1 MQLFVGPQLDNSML
15 HGNRQGEL
23 PYGSHGSPA
32 KQDKIWPQPSFHEAL
47 QERTMREA
55 SLTFI
60 RWEPQVKSTS
70 WKDSRKREVQ
80 RFGDSG

>member
-1 MQLFVGPQLDNSML
+1 MSKILDNFMV

-23 PYGSHGSPA
+23 LYGSQGSPA
-32 KQDKIWPQPSFHEAL
+32 KQDKIRPQPSFHEAL

-60 RWEPQVKSTS
+60 RWEPQGKSAF
-70 WKDSRKREVQ
+70 WKDSRKTGAQ
-80 RFGDSG
+80 RFGDCV